1 MGCDFNSVKRKALMF
16 QYKDKR
22 IARIEEEA
30 ELFEKRGWCDYISF
44 LYDLIPFLEK
54 EHFILWKSAR
64 NSHLLNHALYYSN
77 GDMTNDDKQRQILFN
92 DALRLDA
99 FTPTCFECSVAAFK
113 AKIMDQILCYL
124 NEYGLFYKEVVFD
137 NEKAESNTLLI
148 ISNSNNIPDEDV
160 DVILNETKESSDSE
174 AEVLR
179 KYFLLTIRI
188 AKESL
193 GIGYT
198 TSFKTY

>member
-1 MGCDFNSVKRKALMF
+1 MEFNLLKSKARNYTFRDAGVTRL
-16 QYKDKR
+16 
-22 IARIEEEA
+22 EEEVA
-30 ELFEKRGWCDYISF
+30 LFEDRQWCNYVALLSE
-44 LYDLIPFLEK
+44 LIPYLEK

-64 NSHLLNHALYYSN
+64 NSYLLNKAIYFSER
-77 GDMTNDDKQRQILFN
+77 DITNDHKQKAILFN

-99 FTPTCFECSVAAFK
+99 FTPICFESSVAAFR

-124 NEYGLFYKEVVFD
+124 KEYGLFYKEVVFD

-160 DVILNETKESSDSE
+160 DVILNETKESSGSE

-188 AKESL
+188 AECSL

-198 TSFKTY
+198 NTFKVY